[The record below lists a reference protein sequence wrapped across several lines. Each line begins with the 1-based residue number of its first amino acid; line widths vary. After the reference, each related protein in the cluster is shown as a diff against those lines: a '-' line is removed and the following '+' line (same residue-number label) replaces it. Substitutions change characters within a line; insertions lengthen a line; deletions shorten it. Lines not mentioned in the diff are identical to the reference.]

1 MLEKLRT
8 AFDSPHPS
16 SPAFLFWKEMA
27 SIICREGYSLHSG
40 QVLPVGFDSTSIR
53 LNVPSPSLASESDV
67 HLSSLPPSHLLLI
80 SQPLSHLSSL
90 SSQYSNLRLQ
100 ALAIKKMPLYS
111 FILTLMLV
119 PLIFGAPSLKK
130 TVELSKVAEKKP
142 EQFPTLRTLLRSMA
156 KDVSAKEVI
165 RKLFKSKL
173 RMRAILKMKNKQ
185 TKLSFDKQDVQKLFK
200 PAGKSE
206 TVKKHSSQT
215 HTYLLFLRRV
225 Q

>member
-1 MLEKLRT
+1 
-8 AFDSPHPS
+8 
-16 SPAFLFWKEMA
+16 
-27 SIICREGYSLHSG
+27 
-40 QVLPVGFDSTSIR
+40 
-53 LNVPSPSLASESDV
+53 
-67 HLSSLPPSHLLLI
+67 
-80 SQPLSHLSSL
+80 
-90 SSQYSNLRLQ
+90 
-100 ALAIKKMPLYS
+100 MPLYY
-111 FILTLMLV
+111 FILTLVLV
-119 PLIFGAPSLKK
+119 PLISGAPSSPKK
-130 TVELSKVAEKKP
+130 SVELSKVGEKKP

-173 RMRAILKMKNKQ
+173 RRKAILKMTNKQ

-200 PAGKSE
+200 PAEKSE